1 MGWQNHE
8 NFIPSES
15 WHRYSLPP
23 SLMMSRAGAQQVEDR
38 GRPAVWSSGW
48 DWRCSSSTTPSS
60 SCDFLPSRW
69 GLLQG
74 FNLNKQTVG
83 SRLFTVVVVSR
94 LTYTALRQLIFL
106 ICNNVQNRIY
116 PFVTSLSSSHPAR
129 GSVHPPNFKH
139 TQAQF
144 SKHTGVAVAY
154 TPHKGIERMDS
165 IIIICVV
172 KNTKAR
178 QNLTQYSV
186 FSF

>member
-1 MGWQNHE
+1 MRTSYRQRVDTVN
-8 NFIPSES
+8 PYR
-15 WHRYSLPP
+15 HRWWCWGLG
-23 SLMMSRAGAQQVEDR
+23 L
-38 GRPAVWSSGW
+38 
-48 DWRCSSSTTPSS
+48 
-60 SCDFLPSRW
+60 SRW
-69 GLLQG
+69 RTRGGRQYGLQG
-74 FNLNKQTVG
+74 GTDGVPHPRRHRRAVTFYRVNEVSYKVSIKTNKQTVG
-83 SRLFTVVVVSR
+83 SRLFTVVVVSW

-106 ICNNVQNRIY
+106 ICNSVENRIY

-129 GSVHPPNFKH
+129 GSVHLPNFKH

-165 IIIICVV
+165 IIICVV